1 MLTVLKNSENRFYT
15 SYVNAIDSFLYGL
28 FDKEDDANMNTMNFM
43 MKQLDDIIQ
52 NLPKISFSCSE
63 RITKFLFQRVRQVSL
78 NSQTNHLSVE
88 LSILSHTQSDSITKT
103 ELMKRKYREIMECQA
118 VRRWENVCSVVSS
131 MDRSNYLYLMKEMIG
146 NVVSLKLIIIVE

>member
-103 ELMKRKYREIMECQA
+103 ELMKK
-118 VRRWENVCSVVSS
+118 
-131 MDRSNYLYLMKEMIG
+131 IG
-146 NVVSLKLIIIVE
+146 RAHV

>member
-52 NLPKISFSCSE
+52 NLFLMFRAYNKIPFPASTPSFIE
-63 RITKFLFQRVRQVSL
+63 
-78 NSQTNHLSVE
+78 
-88 LSILSHTQSDSITKT
+88 
-103 ELMKRKYREIMECQA
+103 
-118 VRRWENVCSVVSS
+118 
-131 MDRSNYLYLMKEMIG
+131 
-146 NVVSLKLIIIVE
+146 